1 MRWAAASSRHQG
13 ACDGRQRRSA
23 LTNRLHA
30 QTRFALCDSGMSI
43 LEPLA
48 RAILYLSLA
57 LVVGVP
63 IATLSAVLPALRRLS
78 LDTAGVS
85 AALVRWTWGAAAL
98 VLIGGL
104 ALFIAQFIPL
114 ELALEGFAEWLEFL
128 RLTLLGQ
135 MLIVRVGL
143 GALALLTLWLASKGR
158 VSLRTAMIACPLIGA
173 AAHATL
179 AGTSHSAAMDAGLMP
194 VLADLAHLFAG
205 ALWCGGLVGVLVT
218 CTHLRRTVGEMN
230 MHAAAREMTKRFSPL
245 ASLGIML
252 ASGTGLVLS
261 SIHLP
266 EAGSL
271 STSSYGQLILL
282 KVGLVVAVL
291 LIGARLRQAIYH
303 RSNAIDRLLFAE
315 AVIACGI
322 FVSAALLTS
331 TAPPHEM
338 IVHQMADGTVHAMA
352 KVDLDFQRLLFTL
365 ALAVFAAGAFMVA
378 LEWARSLKGSLR

>member
-1 MRWAAASSRHQG
+1 
-13 ACDGRQRRSA
+13 

-30 QTRFALCDSGMSI
+30 QTRFAMRDSGMSV

-57 LVVGVP
+57 LAVGVP
-63 IATLSAVLPALRRLS
+63 IATLSAVLPALRRLG
-78 LDTAGVS
+78 LDAAGVS
-85 AALVRWTWGAAAL
+85 AALVRWTWRAAAS

-104 ALFIAQFIPL
+104 TLFIAQFIPL

-135 MLIVRVGL
+135 MLIIRVAL
-143 GALALLTLWLASKGR
+143 GALALLTLWLAGKGR

-173 AAHATL
+173 ATHATL

-194 VLADLAHLFAG
+194 VLADFAHLFAS

-218 CTHLRRTVGEMN
+218 CTHLRCTVGEMT
-230 MHAAAREMTKRFSPL
+230 MHAAAREMTRRFSPL

-291 LIGARLRQAIYH
+291 LIGARLRWAIYH
-303 RSNAIDRLLFAE
+303 RSDAIDRLLFAE

-322 FVSAALLTS
+322 FVGAALLTS

-338 IVHQMADGTVHAMA
+338 IVHQMADGTVHVMA
-352 KVDLDFQRLLFTL
+352 KVDSDFQRLVFTL
-365 ALAVFAAGAFMVA
+365 ALAVFAAGAFTVA